1 MHSRTTLGTGKAGVG
16 AIQWGLWADPPAT
29 APLLF
34 SSSCVVASIEGAGW
48 SEQPPILQVQALVV
62 GRGRGRGR
70 SRNRRSAAATLQAA
84 RCFFVSM
91 VGGGV
96 GPSYLLCYINWHPVK
111 LQLITAPLLGSGLTF
126 LKSSR
131 VVWNGLFAP
140 DPSNCCSG
148 RQQRLF
154 RLAWIQPSLSLTAP
168 RSTDDVWAYQVTV
181 RLLPCDQ
188 ICEGIYGWLAR

>member
-91 VGGGV
+91 VGGG
-96 GPSYLLCYINWHPVK
+96 
-111 LQLITAPLLGSGLTF
+111 GSALH
-126 LKSSR
+126 
-131 VVWNGLFAP
+131 
-140 DPSNCCSG
+140 
-148 RQQRLF
+148 
-154 RLAWIQPSLSLTAP
+154 
-168 RSTDDVWAYQVTV
+168 
-181 RLLPCDQ
+181 
-188 ICEGIYGWLAR
+188 IYSAI